1 MRKTVNCDLAFDF
14 ALLAFLSEEG
24 GSPPLLRRDGRSVA
38 LYGAESAPYRAR
50 GESRGRT
57 EGQLSLS
64 LGEKHRRAS
73 SDVTTSRIAQ
83 IRRTLIWLPG
93 RLTEGAF
100 KGKVKRKVKQ
110 LFIFYTLKAKPLFTS
125 FPTQRKSAFRSANNE
140 MTGGLASGGA
150 LKCGEHCQA
159 PSHEV
164 SRAYKRRFLTGFS
177 HPD

>member
-1 MRKTVNCDLAFDF
+1 M
-14 ALLAFLSEEG
+14 S
-24 GSPPLLRRDGRSVA
+24 
-38 LYGAESAPYRAR
+38 
-50 GESRGRT
+50 SRGFCR
-57 EGQLSLS
+57 GSVCR
-64 LGEKHRRAS
+64 GNRAIQS
-73 SDVTTSRIAQ
+73 NTPSVSRQKQAADTSDVTTSRIAQ

-150 LKCGEHCQA
+150 LKCGDRKATFPPLGGDIFKLSILPLHA
-159 PSHEV
+159 DAS
-164 SRAYKRRFLTGFS
+164 AAALTN
-177 HPD
+177 PQL